1 MSFVALP
8 NGPCRWLSKRF
19 FFSSCCCFHQQL
31 FFFLD
36 SCHIFLLYHLF
47 IISFFFSALK
57 QLESNKKVALELLE
71 PLSFTL
77 HLLNSFLKQRKKA
90 EKTEPKE
97 VYFTGVIYWTIEKRD
112 TEKKKRVGGGWRRRW
127 RRRRTFSIHFTFFF
141 FTKKRCVTS

>member
-1 MSFVALP
+1 MVRVVD
-8 NGPCRWLSKRF
+8 CRKD
-19 FFSSCCCFHQQL
+19 
-31 FFFLD
+31 FFFLLVAVFTNNFFFFLTAAIFF
-36 SCHIFLLYHLF
+36 CYTIFLLFL
-47 IISFFFSALK
+47 FFFSALK

-77 HLLNSFLKQRKKA
+77 YLLNSFLKQRKKA

-112 TEKKKRVGGGWRRRW
+112 TEKKKRVGGGWRRRR